1 MNIQINP
8 QGYQTG
14 QSAQITSSSEFIE
27 SQLLNSGK
35 QLSVAVGEVLSGR
48 VTDLQG
54 NSILLT
60 LENGQ
65 TLSAK
70 LNGDM
75 NIGIGQNLSFEVK
88 SNANNRVELSPLY
101 TNLNTTPTVLSALSE
116 ASLPPTEKN
125 VAMVQN
131 MMEEG
136 MAVNKQ
142 ALLDMVENLSANP
155 AVSVETLVKMQ
166 KLGLSMDETTIHQ
179 FENYENFEHKI
190 VGDVLNMSDG
200 LSNVFSDL
208 INSADENSAF
218 SSMSQVL
225 DMALPE
231 KTSDTEKP
239 QINTPVLDDKQIGA
253 AIDDLIN
260 SLKESVSDE
269 NGITDNSTILNKAN
283 MLLKT
288 YLNDTQAFPEEIKE
302 RLSDL
307 FDSTEFKDVLKDN
320 LVKQLTLRPEEIR
333 EEGKVEELY
342 KKILEN
348 GNKALDILNNSH
360 LESSPA
366 AKAAQNLMDNVQFMN
381 QLNEMMTYVQLP
393 LKLSQ
398 ENAHGDLYVYT
409 NKKNLAQKDGN
420 FSALL
425 HLDMEHLGPMDVYV
439 AMQQEKVNTHFYMQD
454 EATLDFIEANIHI
467 LDERLAKKGYKMN
480 TTVSVA
486 EQTKS
491 MVETFL
497 EDKSSDGTHAPVLS
511 TLSFDARV

>member
-8 QGYQTG
+8 QGYQTD

-35 QLSVAVGEVLSGR
+35 QLSVAVGDVLSGR
-48 VTDLQG
+48 VTDLKG

-60 LENGQ
+60 LDSGQ

-75 NIGIGQNLSFEVK
+75 NIGIGQSLSFEVR
-88 SNANNRVELSPLY
+88 SNANNKVELSPLH

-142 ALLDMVENLSANP
+142 ALLDMVDNLNANP
-155 AVSVETLVKMQ
+155 SVSVETLIKMQ
-166 KLGLSMDETTIHQ
+166 KLGLSMDSTTIHQ

-200 LSNVFSDL
+200 LSNLFSEM
-208 INSADENSAF
+208 ISNADENSAF
-218 SSMSQVL
+218 DSLSQIL
-225 DMALPE
+225 DMALT
-231 KTSDTEKP
+231 KNTQDADNS
-239 QINTPVLDDKQIGA
+239 QINTSVLDEKQLGA

-260 SLKESVSDE
+260 GLKESIGESGISD
-269 NGITDNSTILNKAN
+269 NGTLLNKAN

-288 YLNDTQAFPEEIKE
+288 YLTDTQAFSEAIKE
-302 RLSDL
+302 RLTEL

-320 LVKQLTLRPEEIR
+320 LVKQLTLKPEEIR

-348 GNKALDILNNSH
+348 GNKALDIFNNSH
-360 LESSPA
+360 VESQSA

-393 LKLSQ
+393 LKLSH

-454 EATLDFIEANIHI
+454 EETLDFIEANIHI

-480 TTVSVA
+480 TTVSVT
-486 EQTKS
+486 EKTKS

-511 TLSFDARV
+511 TFSFDARV